1 MDRGKEKFYRFGTFV
16 ESLKFMTQM
25 HISYSS
31 INRNVKT
38 DYGTV
43 QGRYEPGISILGDCL
58 LIIYDLALGIG
69 RDQIWLVD
77 KGKDL
82 AAKLVPYSDFKTR
95 DERPF
100 RKGYLRGRYGAI
112 PRIAG

>member
-58 LIIYDLALGIG
+58 LIIYDLALLAKTFAGE
-69 RDQIWLVD
+69 RRR
-77 KGKDL
+77 GKSTGKFPL
-82 AAKLVPYSDFKTR
+82 SP
-95 DERPF
+95 
-100 RKGYLRGRYGAI
+100 
-112 PRIAG
+112 